1 MITTLLIP
9 EKWSDSLP
17 VPAIAVLKAAREAVA
32 KAETFSSPT
41 MPRATEP

>member
-17 VPAIAVLKAAREAVA
+17 AMSVLKAAREAVA

>member
-17 VPAIAVLKAAREAVA
+17 APVLKAAREAVA

-41 MPRATEP
+41 MLRATEP